1 MADMN
6 SSDGRE
12 EDTRVVRLATG
23 AFGHV
28 EHAVYIA
35 LGILLSAAAL
45 LALGSVVAQLYRGMQ
60 DWTSGDAILLIIDRL
75 LFVLLLVEIL
85 HTVRASIRTGGLT
98 PEPFLIV
105 GLIASIRRVLV
116 LTLQTAEATKP
127 GGYTAENA
135 AIVQSAMLELSVIG
149 ALILILVISL
159 FLLGRTSERTLNK
172 M

>member
-1 MADMN
+1 MADMDTGN
-6 SSDGRE
+6 GRE

-35 LGILLSAAAL
+35 LGILLSAATV
-45 LALGSVVAQLYRGMQ
+45 LALVSVVAQLYRGMS
-60 DWTSGDAILLIIDRL
+60 DSSSGDAILLIIDRL

-85 HTVRASIRTGGLT
+85 HTVRASIRTGSLT
-98 PEPFLIV
+98 PEPFLVV

-127 GGYTAENA
+127 GSWTPENA
-135 AIVQSAMLELSVIG
+135 AIVQGAMLELSVIG
-149 ALILILVISL
+149 GLILILVFSL
-159 FLLGRTSERTLNK
+159 FLLSRTSARVLNRQ
-172 M
+172 